1 MYTVS
6 QWLGSL
12 AQPTLKQF
20 SFTGWRTRA
29 SSLTVYIC
37 MYVCMYICVPFEQT
51 PLDAVDHTRRR
62 CCELIWSSGRP
73 VHTAAYLYI
82 RSPVYCL
89 FISNFDCNSGSCS
102 RKPNPNWYKLPSVA
116 ATAVYIVLVV
126 CSSFADQIFWTEMC
140 HHIPR

>member
-1 MYTVS
+1 MYTGQ

-29 SSLTVYIC
+29 SSPLTVCVY
-37 MYVCMYICVPFEQT
+37 MYVCVPFEQT

-82 RSPVYCL
+82 RSSFYCL
-89 FISNFDCNSGSCS
+89 FISNFVCNSGSCS
-102 RKPNPNWYKLPSVA
+102 RKTNLNWYKLQSVA
-116 ATAVYIVLVV
+116 ATAVYIVHVV
-126 CSSFADQIFWTEMC
+126 CSSFADQIFLNRNVSL
-140 HHIPR
+140 HSAVF